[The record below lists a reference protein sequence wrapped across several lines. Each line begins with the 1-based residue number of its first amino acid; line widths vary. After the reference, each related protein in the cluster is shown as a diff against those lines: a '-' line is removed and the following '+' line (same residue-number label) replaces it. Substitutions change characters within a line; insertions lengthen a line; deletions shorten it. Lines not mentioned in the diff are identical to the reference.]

1 MKFKNIST
9 GVVLIPSSDFVIEQ
23 LKKSGLYEEIKEA
36 PKKEIKEE
44 KKSIKT
50 KE

>member
-1 MKFKNIST
+1 MKFRNINT
-9 GVVLIPSSDFVIEQ
+9 GVILTPSSDFVVEQ
-23 LKKSGLYEEIKEA
+23 LKKSGLYEEVKEA

-44 KKSIKT
+44 KKSNKT

>member
-1 MKFKNIST
+1 MKLKNIKT
-9 GVVLIPSSDFVIEQ
+9 GVILNPNSDFVIEQ
-23 LKKSGLYEEIKEA
+23 LKKSGLYEEVKDA